1 MELFNYTLTDQKTL
15 SLVSRLNLKP
25 TLYRTLI
32 EDEIVNIVA
41 LDQSWIEVNQD
52 LLLQGMSKDNYLEQ
66 QSLTDEDFA
75 FRVRKDESLRRFAD
89 YQFSSG
95 LEEYFLKS
103 KELRDQVVYSLIR
116 VHDPGLIREIWI
128 RLEEGE
134 MTFAQASTAFG
145 EGPEARHNGQYGP
158 MSVGALQPS
167 ELASIVRNLQP
178 GQLMKPRQLGEWHI
192 IIRLEQLLPARFDA
206 EMASKLLTEQLNQFI
221 DQRVASLVSGETPE
235 PLTYEPA

>member
-1 MELFNYTLTDQKTL
+1 MTFNYSLTDQKAL
-15 SLVSRLNLKP
+15 RLVSRLNLQP
-25 TLYRTLI
+25 TLYRSLI
-32 EDEIVNIVA
+32 EEDIVNLVG
-41 LDQSWIEVNQD
+41 LDDLWVEANQEF
-52 LLLQGMSKDNYLEQ
+52 LLKGLSLSDFLEQ
-66 QSLTDEDFA
+66 HSLTAEDFR
-75 FRVRKDESLRRFAD
+75 FLVRKDESLRRFAE

-128 RLEEGE
+128 RLEENE

-145 EGPEARHNGQYGP
+145 EGPEVRHNGQYGP
-158 MSVGALQPS
+158 MSVGALQPA

-178 GQLMKPRQLGEWHI
+178 GQLMKPRKLGEWHL

-206 EMASKLLTEQLNQFI
+206 EMSSKLLTEQLNQLI
-221 DQRVASLVSGETPE
+221 DERVARLIAGETPE
-235 PLTYEPA
+235 SLNYEPA